1 MYLSVTKF
9 IYVDVCIHACV
20 SVCTHERE
28 RERDV
33 GRDMKSNERR
43 VVIIS
48 SPEFTGRSDVFK
60 NVIHHSGWHFST
72 IKDALDLKN

>member
-1 MYLSVTKF
+1 MFAYMF
-9 IYVDVCIHACV
+9 VCLCAR
-20 SVCTHERE
+20 TRE
-28 RERDV
+28 RERDGG